1 MHVHKH
7 YKDSKIADTAPVT
20 LVSSSSLNLIHFEIA
35 SYNIYKL
42 QEKPERKRREIEFIK
57 HIRTIQF

>member
-7 YKDSKIADTAPVT
+7 YKGTKIADTAPVT
-20 LVSSSSLNLIHFEIA
+20 LVSSRCLDLIYFESV

-42 QEKPERKRREIEFIK
+42 YEKPERKRREIEFTK
-57 HIRTIQF
+57 HIRNI